1 MTSVERLQRSRL
13 GSLDQFAQG
22 GQGRVYHAP
31 DLTLD
36 GAPGPLVFKE
46 YKDKHISING
56 LDRMASFR
64 ERLSDYDLAVLDVIA
79 NWPVRVVE
87 GDAGEAAGVILPL
100 IQPQFF
106 HELRR
111 PNGSLSRRPRD
122 GQYLPQPRERCDRV
136 GIPLVGMGD
145 RYRFCRDLAF
155 AIGFMHKRG
164 VCLGDIS
171 FGNVTYALDLQPCVY
186 LVDCDAFRLRGQAP
200 VVPQFHTP
208 DWVPPEGSNVQSTR
222 TDLYKLGLFVLRAL
236 TPRALSAQNR
246 DPSWADRALDP
257 RGRTL
262 LRRALGPDDND
273 SRTSAKEWYT
283 YFNEALGMRPLKT
296 TSSRSRLP
304 RPTTAPA
311 STVGVA
317 AAP

>member
-1 MTSVERLQRSRL
+1 MSSLERLQRARL
-13 GSLDQFAQG
+13 GRLDQFAQG

-36 GAPGPLVFKE
+36 DAPGPLVFKE
-46 YKDKHISING
+46 YKDKRISING

-64 ERLSDYDLAVLDVIA
+64 QRLSDYDLAALDVIA
-79 NWPVRVVE
+79 NWPIRVVE
-87 GDAGEAAGVILPL
+87 GAAGEAAGVVLPL
-100 IQPQFF
+100 IQPEFF

-111 PNGSLSRRPRD
+111 PNGSVSRRPRD
-122 GQYLPQPRERCDRV
+122 GQYLAQPRERCDRV

-145 RYRFCRDLAF
+145 RYRFCRDFAF
-155 AIGFMHKRG
+155 AIGFMHKRD

-257 RGRTL
+257 RGRVL

-283 YFNEALGMRPLKT
+283 YFNDALRKRPFT
-296 TSSRSRLP
+296 TTPSRSRLP
-304 RPTTAPA
+304 RPVSPLAA
-311 STVGVA
+311 AGAA

>member
-1 MTSVERLQRSRL
+1 MTSIERLQRSQL
-13 GSLDQFAQG
+13 GRLDQFAQG

-31 DLTLD
+31 DLAIED
-36 GAPGPLVFKE
+36 ASGPLVFKE
-46 YKDKHISING
+46 YKDKRISING
-56 LDRMASFR
+56 LDRMTSFR
-64 ERLSDYDLAVLDVIA
+64 ERLSDYDGAVLDAVA
-79 NWPVRVVE
+79 NWPLRVVE
-87 GDAGEAAGVILPL
+87 GDLGEAAGVILPL
-100 IQPQFF
+100 IQPDYF

-111 PNGSLSRRPRD
+111 PNGSVNRRPRD
-122 GQYLPQPRERCDRV
+122 GQYLAQPRERCDRV

-155 AIGFMHKRG
+155 AIGFMHKRE

-171 FGNVTYALDLQPCVY
+171 FGNLTYALNLSPCVY

-208 DWVPPEGSNVQSTR
+208 DWVPPEGSNVQSAR

-236 TPRALSAQNR
+236 TPRTLSAQNR

-257 RGRTL
+257 PGRVL
-262 LRRALGPDDND
+262 LRRALGPDRNE

-283 YFNEALGMRPLKT
+283 YFNGALARRPLKT
-296 TSSRSRLP
+296 TPHRARLP
-304 RPTTAPA
+304 RPPAPA
-311 STVGVA
+311 TRA
-317 AAP
+317 AATP